1 MSKFFIKI
9 KDRMRN
15 LLLTPVLTLLFCPL
29 LCRAQQDTVFFQQ
42 CPFEWHVHPRFDYS
56 QTLVTKLFL
65 CQALYDGDYLGHF
78 KMRDNGKQEVCMTI
92 EQAFEAIKGLDA
104 ITLGMPKI
112 VYLVGWQYLGHDS
125 KYPAYFEGNTAIKRP
140 QDKDALESVRWL
152 MKQAKKYHTT
162 VSLHINSYDCYDDS
176 PLYDTYRKADVLAK
190 DEEGMLVHGDW
201 GYKISYTAE
210 WNAGL
215 FQKRIDKLLSILPIQ
230 KQGTLHIDAFH
241 SQVPSPYKNEKG
253 EWNYHFLRPIS
264 PYHGF
269 TREEDIATQQKMIK
283 YLDDKGV
290 DVTSEFF
297 PDEKLFDGYMAYVWN
312 YNVAHPLTHTAQQS
326 CGGSSN
332 DDFRC
337 YGENARA
344 EESFRDADNMEE
356 GFEDFKQKFCL
367 RTLVTNYLN
376 RLGRVARV
384 SGTEHGN
391 QALFEHGVKSA
402 YDHFPYVSQNGNVLA
417 ADGDVLMPA
426 LWRDKRTAVAYS
438 HRGCTR
444 RTWILPEEVK
454 AGKKVKA
461 YTITA
466 HGIQPFTNLSWDGR
480 MLTIS
485 LKAHE
490 MVELIF

>member
-1 MSKFFIKI
+1 MRKFLLPTLFA
-9 KDRMRN
+9 
-15 LLLTPVLTLLFCPL
+15 LLLCPVRSL
-29 LCRAQQDTVFFQQ
+29 AQQDTVFFRQ

-65 CQALYDGDYLGHF
+65 CQACYDGDYLGQY
-78 KMRDNGKQEVCMTI
+78 KMRDNGKQEVFMTI
-92 EQAFEAIKGLDA
+92 EQALEAIRGLDA
-104 ITLGMPKI
+104 LTLGMPKI

-125 KYPAYFEGNTAIKRP
+125 KYPAYFEGNEAVKRP

-152 MKQAKKYHTT
+152 MKQAKKYNTT

-176 PLYDTYRKADVLAK
+176 PLFDTYRKADVLAK

-215 FQKRIDKLLSILPIQ
+215 FQKRIDKLLSLLPIQ

-241 SQVPSPYKNEKG
+241 SQVPSPYQDENG
-253 EWNYHFLRPIS
+253 EWHYRFLRPIS

-290 DVTSEFF
+290 DVTSEFY

-312 YNVAHPLTHTAQQS
+312 YNVSHPLTHTAQQS
-326 CGGSSN
+326 CGGSAGE
-332 DDFRC
+332 DFRC
-337 YGENARA
+337 YGVNARA
-344 EESFRDADNMEE
+344 EESFRDAGTLEE
-356 GFEDFKQKFCL
+356 GFEDFKEKFCL

-376 RLGRVARV
+376 RLERIARV
-384 SGTEHGN
+384 SGTEHGY
-391 QALFEHGVKSA
+391 QALFGQGVKSS
-402 YDHFPYVSQNGNVLA
+402 YDRFPYVTQNDHVLA

-426 LWRDKRTAVAYS
+426 LWLNRRTAVAYS
-438 HRGCTR
+438 HKGCIR
-444 RTWILPEEVK
+444 RTWTLPEEVK
-454 AGKKVKA
+454 AGKRVRA
-461 YTITA
+461 YTVTP
-466 HGIQPFTNLSWDGR
+466 HGRQPFTDLSLDGR
-480 MLTIS
+480 TLTIT
-485 LKAHE
+485 LQEHQ
-490 MVELIF
+490 MVELHF